1 MDISLHI
8 SFAIARISCFAA
20 LVAPPSPYRPLFIVP
35 VALNVLYFFRSVSG
49 YHNPFQYSYASFALQ
64 DLFLASSLILIT
76 DVQRELFIK
85 GQKVPVHHLPLTGRI
100 KWAVKLWV
108 STRCIGWT
116 HEPTHALPPPPP
128 PSITRAT
135 YLNQEVFALMR
146 DLVFYDACV
155 TYAKHS
161 PNFIVDGYSIAEDG
175 IYWRTLN
182 VLLVGLSAFISI
194 RIPHRIYCILC
205 VYFGI
210 SKPQDCVPL
219 FGDLRD
225 AYTLGNFWGWV

>member
-8 SFAIARISCFAA
+8 SFAIARICYFVA
-20 LVAPPSPYRPLFIVP
+20 LVVPPSPYRPLLIVP
-35 VALNVLYFFRSVSG
+35 IALTVLHFYQSTFG
-49 YHNPFQYSYASFALQ
+49 YHNPLQYSYASFALSH
-64 DLFLASSLILIT
+64 LFLASSHILIT

-85 GQKVPVHHLPLTGRI
+85 GQKEPAYRLPLTERI
-100 KWAVKLWV
+100 NWAVKLCV

-116 HEPTHALPPPPP
+116 HEPTRALPPPPP
-128 PSITRAT
+128 PSVTRAA
-135 YLNQEVFALMR
+135 YLNQEIHSLVL
-146 DLVFYDACV
+146 DLVFFDACV

-161 PNFIVDGYSIAEDG
+161 PNFAVDGSSIADDG

-182 VLLVGLSAFISI
+182 VLVAGSTSFVSI

-219 FGDLRD
+219 FGDFRD
-225 AYTLGNFWGWV
+225 AYTLRNFWG